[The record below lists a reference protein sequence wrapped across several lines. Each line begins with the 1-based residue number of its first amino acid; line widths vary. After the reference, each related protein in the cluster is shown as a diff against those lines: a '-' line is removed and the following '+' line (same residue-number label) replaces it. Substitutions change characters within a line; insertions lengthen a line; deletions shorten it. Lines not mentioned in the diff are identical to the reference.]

1 MSSSTALCTDAA
13 IRAASASAFAL
24 ARTSASSLA
33 LAALALARASAT
45 SFASLAASSS
55 ATAARAS
62 AARAA
67 SPAADS
73 IADAASS
80 SSSSSLAA
88 AAARLSGESSIDAL
102 AFPLSTVSKPS
113 SSAAPA
119 GSCSSSAGSCS
130 SSLKSAVG
138 TESAVLRSSPIPDAA
153 VAVPMGESHATPPRA
168 TLTSSAAK
176 PRRAARGSCGESSS
190 RRASIDAFAQTVHA
204 GLPGPGPSSSSSSSS
219 SSSVS
224 ISDPP
229 SSSSSRWVHDEAS
242 ASRSSRLSATPFAP
256 AAPALASQLSIGS
269 IKAVATPVP
278 STSASPDSVSDS
290 ISADSSSSLARSSSL
305 SAAAAAASG
314 ESSTFIADSRIDAS
328 SDKTSGKMPFG
339 VGVDAN
345 GFIDD
350 EENDDDDDRAEDIS
364 AERFASD
371 AAAGGGGGLNVNS
384 SEDRLESASSRDE
397 RRPFDD
403 AAKIGGVGGTFS
415 SDDPRVGD
423 LRTFS
428 SSPPR
433 TPRPVG
439 PAGVPYSRR
448 AASAVV
454 FTAFHRASAAA
465 RSAATLALD
474 FSTSS
479 TLAGASPTRRSS
491 TAVRSF
497 HPARSRPRGVVRG
510 VKVWVRSMGTFDR
523 YVPRGS
529 YGTGT
534 CGAVRSRRGGACAES
549 GGADPS
555 PFEREISDATD
566 AASTSDSNRG
576 HECADSDAS

>member
-45 SFASLAASSS
+45 SFASFAASSS

-67 SPAADS
+67 SPAANS

-138 TESAVLRSSPIPDAA
+138 TESAVLRSSPVPDAA

-204 GLPGPGPSSSSSSSS
+204 GLPGPGPSSSSSSS
-219 SSSVS
+219 VS

-269 IKAVATPVP
+269 IKAAATPVP

-423 LRTFS
+423 LGTFS

-497 HPARSRPRGVVRG
+497 HPARSRSRSRPRGVVRG

-566 AASTSDSNRG
+566 AASTSDSDRG
-576 HECADSDAS
+576 RECADSDAS